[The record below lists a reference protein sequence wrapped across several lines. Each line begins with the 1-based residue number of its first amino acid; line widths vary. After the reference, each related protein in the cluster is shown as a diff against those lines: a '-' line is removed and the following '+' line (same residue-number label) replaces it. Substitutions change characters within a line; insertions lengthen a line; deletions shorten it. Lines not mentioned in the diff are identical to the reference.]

1 VDDEVMDDD
10 LQETLAENARLKDE
24 LEAAQA
30 KAHANRWT
38 LRARRVLVGLLVVL
52 SCLGV
57 VAGVVSWWTHETLL
71 KTDRFMAVV
80 GPLGQ
85 DPAVQQMIADKATEQ
100 IFTGLQVESRVKDA
114 LPDKLGLLAA
124 PISKAVRDF
133 TQDRMEKFTQSEEF
147 QTMWIKGLGTA
158 HQGAVRLIRDEAP
171 NVSVV
176 NGEVQLNLMPFI
188 ARGLE
193 LVPQGAADLFG
204 LNVAVD
210 VQLPEIAANE
220 DPSAARLLLQ
230 QRLGLSLPDDFGTIT
245 LMSESQLSSLQT
257 SVKMLDGLVFALILI
272 TLIFFVLSI
281 VLSLNRRRT
290 LIELGLGIA
299 AAFLIARAATRR
311 IEAMIVDSI
320 TDPNT
325 RGAAKAG
332 ITTVLGNLRTIG
344 LWILAIGIIVAV
356 AAYLV
361 GRPKWFMRV
370 IAWVRDTVRA
380 RPSGS
385 DLERFSAAHYDYL
398 RLGGIAVAVV
408 LLFAFG
414 IGWISFIV
422 LALLLAGYLWGL
434 SVLRGRAATTAAAAD
449 ADAGDQEQG
458 PPELPPAASPPA
470 DTAGAA

>member
-1 VDDEVMDDD
+1 MDDEVMDDE
-10 LQETLAENARLKDE
+10 LQKTQEENARLKAE
-24 LEAAQA
+24 LEAAEA
-30 KAHANRWT
+30 KARASRWT
-38 LRARRVLVGLLVVL
+38 LTARRILVGLLVVL
-52 SCLGV
+52 SCLGL
-57 VAGVVSWWTHETLL
+57 VAGVVAYWTHETLL

-114 LPDKLGLLAA
+114 LPDKLGILAA
-124 PISKAVRDF
+124 PITKAVRDF
-133 TQDRMEKFTQSEEF
+133 TQARMEKFTQSEEF
-147 QTMWIKGLGTA
+147 QTLWTKGLTTA

-176 NGEVQLNLMPFI
+176 NGEVRLNLVPFI
-188 ARGLE
+188 AKGLE
-193 LVPQGAADLFG
+193 QVAQGAADLFG
-204 LNVAVD
+204 LNVN

-220 DPSAARLLLQ
+220 DPSAARVMLQ
-230 QRLGLSLPDDFGTIT
+230 QQLGLTLPDNFGTIVI
-245 LMSESQLSSLQT
+245 MSEDQLLALQD
-257 SVKMLDGLVFALILI
+257 SVKMFDRLVIVLMLV

-311 IEAMIVDSI
+311 LEQMIVDSI
-320 TDPNT
+320 TDPT
-325 RGAAKAG
+325 TQGAAKAG
-332 ITTVLGNLRTIG
+332 ISTVLGNLRTIG
-344 LWILAIGIIVAV
+344 VWVLVIGIIVAV

-370 IAWVRDTVRA
+370 IAWVRGVVSD

-385 DLERFSAAHYDYL
+385 ELERFAAAHYDYL

-434 SVLRGRAATTAAAAD
+434 SALRGRVAIQAAD
-449 ADAGDQEQG
+449 ADADGGDEDQG
-458 PPELPPAASPPA
+458 PMAKPPAASPPA

>member
-1 VDDEVMDDD
+1 MDDEVMDDD
-10 LQETLAENARLKDE
+10 LQQTLAENARLKDE

-114 LPDKLGLLAA
+114 LPDKLGILAA

-133 TQDRMEKFTQSEEF
+133 TQARMEKFTQSEEF
-147 QTMWIKGLGTA
+147 QTLWTKGIGTA

-176 NGEVQLNLMPFI
+176 NGEVRLNLMPFI
-188 ARGLE
+188 AKGLE
-193 LVPQGAADLFG
+193 QVAQGAADLFG
-204 LNVAVD
+204 LNVD

-220 DPSAARLLLQ
+220 DSSAARVMLQ
-230 QRLGLSLPDDFGTIT
+230 QRLGLTLPDDFGTIVI
-245 LMSESQLSSLQT
+245 MSEAQLVALQD
-257 SVKMLDGLVFALILI
+257 SVKMFDRLVVVLILI
-272 TLIFFVLSI
+272 TLIFIVLSI

-290 LIELGLGIA
+290 LIELGLGVA
-299 AAFLIARAATRR
+299 AAFLISRAATRR
-311 IEAMIVDSI
+311 LEQMIVDSI
-320 TDPNT
+320 TDPTT
-325 RGAAKAG
+325 RGAAKVG
-332 ITTVLGNLRTIG
+332 ISTVLGNLRVIG
-344 LWILAIGIIVAV
+344 VWVLVIGIIVAV

-361 GRPKWFMRV
+361 GRPKWFMHV
-370 IAWVRDTVRA
+370 IAWVRGVVSE

-385 DLERFSAAHYDYL
+385 ELERFAGAHYDYL

-434 SVLRGRAATTAAAAD
+434 SVLRGRAAIPAIAPEAN
-449 ADAGDQEQG
+449 AGDQGQG
-458 PPELPPAASPPA
+458 PPELPPATSPPA
-470 DTAGAA
+470 DTTGAA

>member
-1 VDDEVMDDD
+1 
-10 LQETLAENARLKDE
+10 
-24 LEAAQA
+24 
-30 KAHANRWT
+30 
-38 LRARRVLVGLLVVL
+38 
-52 SCLGV
+52 
-57 VAGVVSWWTHETLL
+57 
-71 KTDRFMAVV
+71 
-80 GPLGQ
+80 
-85 DPAVQQMIADKATEQ
+85 
-100 IFTGLQVESRVKDA
+100 
-114 LPDKLGLLAA
+114 
-124 PISKAVRDF
+124 
-133 TQDRMEKFTQSEEF
+133 
-147 QTMWIKGLGTA
+147 
-158 HQGAVRLIRDEAP
+158 
-171 NVSVV
+171 
-176 NGEVQLNLMPFI
+176 
-188 ARGLE
+188 
-193 LVPQGAADLFG
+193 
-204 LNVAVD
+204 
-210 VQLPEIAANE
+210 
-220 DPSAARLLLQ
+220 
-230 QRLGLSLPDDFGTIT
+230 
-245 LMSESQLSSLQT
+245 
-257 SVKMLDGLVFALILI
+257 
-272 TLIFFVLSI
+272 
-281 VLSLNRRRT
+281 
-290 LIELGLGIA
+290 
-299 AAFLIARAATRR
+299 
-311 IEAMIVDSI
+311 MIVDSI

-332 ITTVLGNLRTIG
+332 ISTVLGNLRTIG

-370 IAWVRDTVRA
+370 IAWVRDTVRG

>member
-1 VDDEVMDDD
+1 VDDEVIDDD

-114 LPDKLGLLAA
+114 LPDKLGILAA

-133 TQDRMEKFTQSEEF
+133 TQARMEKFTQSEEF
-147 QTMWIKGLGTA
+147 QTLWTKGIGTA

-176 NGEVQLNLMPFI
+176 NGEVRLNLMPFI
-188 ARGLE
+188 AKGLE
-193 LVPQGAADLFG
+193 QVAQGAADLFG
-204 LNVAVD
+204 LNVD
-210 VQLPEIAANE
+210 IQLPEIAANE

-230 QRLGLSLPDDFGTIT
+230 QRLGLSLPDDFGTIP
-245 LMSESQLSSLQT
+245 LMSESQLTSVQT
-257 SVKMLDGLVFALILI
+257 SVKMFDRLVVALILF

-370 IAWVRDTVRA
+370 IAWVRDTVRG